1 MVDADEHEC
10 EWCGAPAK
18 KKGGLCE
25 NCQRTFWRAGADTR
39 QFVPTPDYRDLLS
52 DETRRRLEEWEHNR

>member
-1 MVDADEHEC
+1 MNDTVSHKC

-25 NCQRTFWRAGADTR
+25 KCQQTFWRAGADAR
-39 QFVPTPDYRDLLS
+39 AFVPTPDYRDLLS
-52 DETRRRLEEWEHNR
+52 DKTCRRLEEWEQDW